1 MNEMSFVIAQVEIY
15 VTFVYIMVYQGVMVC
30 QTY

>member
-15 VTFVYIMVYQGVMVC
+15 VTFVYIVVHQGAMVS